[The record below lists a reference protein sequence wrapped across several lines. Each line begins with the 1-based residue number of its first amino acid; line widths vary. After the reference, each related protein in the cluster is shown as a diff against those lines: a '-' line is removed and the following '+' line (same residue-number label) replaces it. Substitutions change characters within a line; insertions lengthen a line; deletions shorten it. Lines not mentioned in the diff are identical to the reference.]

1 MYCNGSIFNETDFS
15 TNFRDFYKNIVPCV
29 AFLSITLLWIKKDF
43 LTDHRGSLL
52 SNLVKQPG
60 LFLDFE
66 LHFIFRHP
74 SQKFKP
80 NPK

>member
-60 LFLDFE
+60 LFLDFFF
-66 LHFIFRHP
+66 FIL
-74 SQKFKP
+74 K
-80 NPK
+80 NN